1 MNEKNREF
9 DVVVWGATGFTGSL
23 VAEYLLERY
32 GNGAELKWAMAAR
45 NAEKLKALTATL
57 GSAAAS
63 IPTIIANSDDSTSL
77 DSMSSRATVII
88 STVGPYAKYGSKL
101 VAACVANG
109 THYCDLAGEAQWIQ
123 RMVDRHH
130 DAAVESGA
138 KIVHCCG
145 FDSIPMDMAVWFLQR
160 EAKARYGSYCRSIT
174 TLVKAIK
181 GGASGGTLASML
193 NIIRESRADRSI
205 ARALS
210 NPYTLNPD
218 GERTGPDR
226 RDQRSAE
233 YDEVAEVWTA
243 PFVMAGINT
252 RVVRRSHAL
261 QGYPYGKEF
270 RYHEATITGTGMSGR
285 IKANAV
291 TAGLGGFMVAA
302 SAGFTRGLLERFV
315 LPEPGEGPDEKA
327 RMNGYFNLRH
337 YGTLPDGTIIYA
349 RTTGDRDP
357 GYGSTSKMLSESAV
371 CLAKDELA
379 PHGGILT
386 PAVAMGDAL
395 LERLQANG
403 GLSFEILNDFA

>member
-1 MNEKNREF
+1 MNAVEREF

-32 GNGAELKWAMAAR
+32 GNRSDLKWALAAR
-45 NAEKLKALTATL
+45 NDTKLKALTDKL
-57 GSAAAS
+57 GNAAAS
-63 IPTIIANSDDSTSL
+63 IPIIIANSDDSASL
-77 DSMSSRATVII
+77 ESMSSRATVII

-123 RMVDRHH
+123 RMVDQHH
-130 DAAVESGA
+130 DAAEKSGA

-160 EAKARYGSYCRSIT
+160 EANNRYGSYCRSIT
-174 TLVKAIK
+174 TLVKAMK

-205 ARALS
+205 ARELS
-210 NPYTLNPD
+210 NPYTLNPV
-218 GERTGPDR
+218 GERNGPDR

-233 YDEVAEVWTA
+233 YDDVAKVWTA

-270 RYHEATITGTGMSGR
+270 RYHEATITGSGLSGR
-285 IKANAV
+285 LKANAV
-291 TAGLGGFMVAA
+291 TAALGGFMVAA
-302 SAGFTRGLLERFV
+302 SAGFSRGLLERFV
-315 LPEPGEGPDEKA
+315 LPEPGEGPDETA

-337 YGTLPDGTIIYA
+337 YGALPDGTIIRA
-349 RTTGDRDP
+349 KTTGDRDP

-371 CLAKDELA
+371 CLARDSLG
-379 PHGGILT
+379 PRGGILT

-395 LERLQANG
+395 LGRLQANA
-403 GLSFEILNDFA
+403 GLSFEILDDTA